1 MSNSPLPILPARPL
15 SRRELL
21 FRAGAG
27 FSGLAMTSLLDQE
40 GLLAATPA
48 DPKSGSGS
56 TSPLAPRPGHFPAKA
71 KSVIFLF
78 MYGGPS
84 QVDLFDPKPMLQKMH
99 GQPLPTNEKL
109 ETFNKNG
116 NLMASPYEFKRHGQ
130 SGIAISELFPHLGTV
145 ADELCVIKSLHSLS
159 NNHSPAIFLMNSGN
173 IRPGNP
179 SLGSWVTYGLGTEN
193 QNLPAFIVM
202 YDWRGGPIG
211 GSPNWSS
218 GFMPAAFQGTS
229 FRPGNTPIVDLVPPK
244 WVDPQLQRRE
254 VDLIQQLN
262 REHRERQSRHGDLDA
277 RIASYELAF
286 QMQTHAPEA
295 VDLSSETP
303 ATRQL
308 YGIDE
313 KHTDFFGRQC
323 LTARR
328 LVERGVRFIQLY
340 HGGGHQQESWDAH
353 FGLDENHRL
362 HCKETALPITGLLRD
377 LKARGLLDSTLV
389 VWGGEFGRMPM
400 SESGIGRDHNNY
412 GFTMWMAGGGIQGGQ
427 SLGET
432 DEFGLKAAVDP
443 YSVHDLHATIL
454 HAMGLHHQKLTYY
467 FGGRNQQLT
476 NFGGDPIL
484 KVFQA

>member
-27 FSGLAMTSLLDQE
+27 FSGLALTSLLDQE

-362 HCKETALPITGLLRD
+362 HCKETDLPITGLLRD

>member
-27 FSGLAMTSLLDQE
+27 FSGLALTSLLDQE

-362 HCKETALPITGLLRD
+362 HCKETDLPITGLLRD

-432 DEFGLKAAVDP
+432 DEFRLKAAVDP

>member
-1 MSNSPLPILPARPL
+1 
-15 SRRELL
+15 
-21 FRAGAG
+21 
-27 FSGLAMTSLLDQE
+27 
-40 GLLAATPA
+40 
-48 DPKSGSGS
+48 
-56 TSPLAPRPGHFPAKA
+56 
-71 KSVIFLF
+71 
-78 MYGGPS
+78 
-84 QVDLFDPKPMLQKMH
+84 
-99 GQPLPTNEKL
+99 
-109 ETFNKNG
+109 
-116 NLMASPYEFKRHGQ
+116 MASPYEFKRHGQ

-362 HCKETALPITGLLRD
+362 HCKETDLPITGLLRD